1 MTIKIKPTPYNQ
13 ELVIETDNGKAK
25 VHLSGMEIKIEGEN
39 ILKEIG
45 MSVSDALAIFFD
57 QAANE
62 QTKARF
68 PNYLSRRGG

>member
-1 MTIKIKPTPYNQ
+1 MSIKIKPSQWNQ
-13 ELVIETDNGKAK
+13 ELIIETDKGKAK
-25 VHLSGMEIKIEGEN
+25 VYLSGMEIKIEGDN